1 MQNHHAVLS
10 TFQFKRNAETI
21 QVYNENS
28 YLMAEYNV
36 GTGIVKWQRVLIATH
51 REVIERWLR
60 ERYPSLAAA
69 AAAGRN
75 SAAPQVATPPP
86 VATPSPRVHRPRP
99 ASGRGSSRR
108 TASK

>member
-10 TFQFKRNAETI
+10 TFQFKRNAEVI

-60 ERYPSLAAA
+60 ERYPAASA
-69 AAAGRN
+69 AAAGARS
-75 SAAPQVATPPP
+75 SAVAQVASPPP
-86 VATPSPRVHRPRP
+86 PASPSPRAHRPRQ
-99 ASGRGSSRR
+99 ASGRGNTRR
-108 TASK
+108 SASK